1 MTYDPME
8 PAALVA
14 LRLAPAVPGFARA
27 ELPEI
32 LRRPR
37 HDVLEQLEGN
47 TAERLTCGAGQPRGT
62 ELMCCPLANRPP
74 SVRRY
79 ATSPSDTMDGA
90 EKLLALTS

>member
-14 LRLAPAVPGFARA
+14 LRLAPAVPRFARA
-27 ELPEI
+27 KLTEV

-47 TAERLTCGAGQPRGT
+47 APERLTCGTGQPRGMEVT
-62 ELMCCPLANRPP
+62 CCPA
-74 SVRRY
+74 
-79 ATSPSDTMDGA
+79 ACQ
-90 EKLLALTS
+90 